1 MVATPYKR
9 QWNIRTTAEGWIG
22 RFRPFFLQNV
32 NFAYVGKL
40 WKKIGAFFRC
50 FCPPNWPF
58 LLGVGPFSNI
68 EGLPSPSIL
77 ARAPQ
82 FWQKPPLSTASKML
96 DQARSPRSSHSP
108 APQFW
113 QKPLNFGKV
122 VVPKKNGQFWGGK
135 KNLCTPKKKV
145 MLGNGYAMCFLQK
158 KMKKICQIWP
168 RQTLKHFTA
177 ALMEFPPCTQSQ
189 KRDRVLSE
197 MCPEFTGSL
206 WRFQKWC
213 EQVKLD

>member
-1 MVATPYKR
+1 M
-9 QWNIRTTAEGWIG
+9 
-22 RFRPFFLQNV
+22 
-32 NFAYVGKL
+32 
-40 WKKIGAFFRC
+40 KKIGAFFRC

-122 VVPKKNGQFWGGK
+122 LDVAFCKILHLNSLGGIAIWLVPSWYHDICKKLQHIATLFQEHSK
-135 KNLCTPKKKV
+135 ITPRTPKEPPT
-145 MLGNGYAMCFLQK
+145 
-158 KMKKICQIWP
+158 KMQTALSLRVSRP
-168 RQTLKHFTA
+168 RNTLR
-177 ALMEFPPCTQSQ
+177 
-189 KRDRVLSE
+189 KR
-197 MCPEFTGSL
+197 
-206 WRFQKWC
+206 
-213 EQVKLD
+213 

>member
-1 MVATPYKR
+1 MIFVLTIGSLCWSSSWWWWPHISGSEIFGPLLRAGLVDLDQFFAKCKF
-9 QWNIRTTAEGWIG
+9 WICW
-22 RFRPFFLQNV
+22 QAV
-32 NFAYVGKL
+32 
-40 WKKIGAFFRC
+40 KKNRCTFYRC

-96 DQARSPRSSHSP
+96 SQARSPRSSHSP

-122 VVPKKNGQFWGGK
+122 VVPQKNGQFWGGEIF
-135 KNLCTPKKKV
+135 LCTPKKK
-145 MLGNGYAMCFLQK
+145 
-158 KMKKICQIWP
+158 
-168 RQTLKHFTA
+168 
-177 ALMEFPPCTQSQ
+177 
-189 KRDRVLSE
+189 
-197 MCPEFTGSL
+197 
-206 WRFQKWC
+206 WC
-213 EQVKLD
+213 

>member
-1 MVATPYKR
+1 MLASC
-9 QWNIRTTAEGWIG
+9 E
-22 RFRPFFLQNV
+22 
-32 NFAYVGKL
+32 
-40 WKKIGAFFRC
+40 KKIGAFFRC

-58 LLGVGPFSNI
+58 LLGVGPFSNV

-122 VVPKKNGQFWGGK
+122 VVPKKNGQFWGGEK
-135 KNLCTPKKKV
+135 KFV
-145 MLGNGYAMCFLQK
+145 HVQK
-158 KMKKICQIWP
+158 KSDVRKWICHVLFAKEMKKICQIWP
-168 RQTLKHFTA
+168 RETLKHFTA
-177 ALMEFPPCTQSQ
+177 AYRGFPPCTQSQ
-189 KRDRVLSE
+189 QRDRVQQCTRWL
-197 MCPEFTGSL
+197 
-206 WRFQKWC
+206 
-213 EQVKLD
+213 